1 MRLADPSIRF
11 MMAGYRFPL
20 EGLREMLDIAG
31 GHIDFV
37 IQRRGDPEFVA
48 ENLKI
53 IREYNRDTG
62 RDVRLVNTEWLGGFP
77 NHVPFEDP
85 SVPPFFERR
94 GLIITDSYYDSMN
107 YAQTRWYYA
116 LNAACRVVDYMTYG
130 GEFHSA
136 NFNNCC
142 NTWGQNIVEASKDK
156 AWLSCAGEMF
166 AFFGRHFREGAQVQ
180 PYETGDEY
188 VRAAELKNADGRTLY
203 LVNNTDKAVEVELD
217 GDWQGECLSGPG
229 QLAQVT
235 EDNNPLM
242 REALTGAGPL
252 TLPPW
257 SLTAVVR

>member
-1 MRLADPSIRF
+1 
-11 MMAGYRFPL
+11 
-20 EGLREMLDIAG
+20 
-31 GHIDFV
+31 
-37 IQRRGDPEFVA
+37 
-48 ENLKI
+48 
-53 IREYNRDTG
+53 
-62 RDVRLVNTEWLGGFP
+62 VRLVNTEWLGGFP

-257 SLTAVVR
+257 SLTALVR